1 MVDEIISKVSS
12 KRDDIYILDPS
23 DIAYPFGMNLLEITT
38 PDPLKRELE
47 KVLVIDAYITIMQ
60 RVFGEASIGA
70 NTDDLFRMSCSAI
83 LDHPEGGGLME
94 MCLMLTS
101 SDYRDRV
108 TPYVKDPIVRDY
120 WTKTFPALAGDTRFQ
135 TQNLNAPLNKLR
147 RFIAN
152 GIVANIIC
160 QKKSTLNIADAI
172 NSGAVILARFS
183 RGDMGFQNSALL
195 GAMLISK
202 IQIAAM
208 QRVNACPSRW

>member
-1 MVDEIISKVSS
+1 
-12 KRDDIYILDPS
+12 
-23 DIAYPFGMNLLEITT
+23 
-38 PDPLKRELE
+38 
-47 KVLVIDAYITIMQ
+47 
-60 RVFGEASIGA
+60 
-70 NTDDLFRMSCSAI
+70 
-83 LDHPEGGGLME
+83 ME